1 MIERPR
7 NRRAVGAA
15 LIATAVAL
23 TAPVTTA
30 DAMDEVPQEIC
41 AYDWREGTW
50 HVKQLIKCAARR
62 WDSPGAPD
70 KAIAVARCESNL
82 QPDAYNTNGYAG
94 LYQQATT
101 YWPDRADRWGQPD
114 RSAFN
119 GRANIIVS
127 IRMAASLGSWSAWGG
142 CA

>member
-1 MIERPR
+1 MIRGPR

-15 LIATAVAL
+15 LIATAVAFA
-23 TAPVTTA
+23 APVTIA
-30 DAMDEVPQEIC
+30 DATEEVPRRIC

-82 QPDAYNTNGYAG
+82 SPEAYNPNGYAG
-94 LYQQATT
+94 LYQQATA

-114 RSAFN
+114 RSVFN